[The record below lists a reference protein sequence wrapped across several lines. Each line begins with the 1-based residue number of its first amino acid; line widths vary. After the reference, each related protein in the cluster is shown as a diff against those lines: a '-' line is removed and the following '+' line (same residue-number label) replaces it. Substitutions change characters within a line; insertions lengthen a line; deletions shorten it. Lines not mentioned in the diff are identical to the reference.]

1 MVDEGG
7 ARVFTRSQETL
18 LKDVINRIV
27 PAEGDFPGA
36 GDLGV
41 VEYLDRVVAESPALT
56 ALVLPGLAQIEIA
69 ADGHFWQRFW
79 RGCPSMRRDR
89 VLRQVEQE
97 HPDFFSALVQ
107 QTYNGYYTN
116 PDIYRLVGP
125 ESHDPKSNANLMKPF
140 DPRLLDDVRKLG
152 RMYRET

>member
-1 MVDEGG
+1 M
-7 ARVFTRSQETL
+7 FTESQEIL

-27 PAEGDFPGA
+27 PAEGEFPGA

-56 ALVLPGLAQIEIA
+56 AFFLPGLAHIEITA
-69 ADGHFWQRFW
+69 NRTCGKGFERLSAEE
-79 RGCPSMRRDR
+79 RDQ

-97 HPDFFSALVQ
+97 RPNFFSALVQ

-116 PDIYRLVGP
+116 PAIYRMVGP
-125 ESHDPKSNANLMKPF
+125 ESHDPQPKTGQVRPF

-152 RMYRET
+152 RIYRET

>member
-1 MVDEGG
+1 MVDDGG
-7 ARVFTRSQETL
+7 GRVFTRSQETL

-27 PAEGDFPGA
+27 PAEGEFPGA

-41 VEYLDRVVAESPALT
+41 VEYLDRVVGESPALT
-56 ALVLPGLAQIEIA
+56 SLFLPGLAHIEIA
-69 ADGHFWQRFW
+69 TSRAHGKGFGSLSTDEK
-79 RGCPSMRRDR
+79 DR

-97 HPDFFSALVQ
+97 HPDFFSTLVQ

-116 PDIYRLVGP
+116 PAIYRLVGP
-125 ESHDPKSNANLMKPF
+125 ESHDPKSGANLMKPF

>member
-1 MVDEGG
+1 MVDDGG
-7 ARVFTRSQETL
+7 GRVFTRSQETL

-27 PAEGDFPGA
+27 PAEGEFPGA

-41 VEYLDRVVAESPALT
+41 VEYLDRVVGGSPELT
-56 ALVLPGLAQIEIA
+56 ALFLPGLAHVEIA
-69 ADGHFWQRFW
+69 ASRAHGKGFGSLSTDEK
-79 RGCPSMRRDR
+79 DR

-97 HPDFFSALVQ
+97 RPDFFSTLVQ

-125 ESHDPKSNANLMKPF
+125 ESHDPKSSANLMKPF
-140 DPRLLDDVRKLG
+140 DSRLLEDVRKLG
-152 RMYRET
+152 RVYRET

>member
-1 MVDEGG
+1 MVDDGG
-7 ARVFTRSQETL
+7 GRVFTRSQETL
-18 LKDVINRIV
+18 LRDVINRIV
-27 PAEGDFPGA
+27 PAEGEFPGA

-41 VEYLDRVVAESPALT
+41 VEYLDKVVGESPALT
-56 ALVLPGLAQIEIA
+56 ALFLPGLAHIEIA
-69 ADGHFWQRFW
+69 ASRAHGKGFGGLSTDEK
-79 RGCPSMRRDR
+79 DL

-97 HPDFFSALVQ
+97 RPDFFSALVQ

-116 PDIYRLVGP
+116 PAIYRLVGP
-125 ESHDPKSNANLMKPF
+125 ESHDPKSSANLMKPF